1 PGVSRPELLITDAP
15 PEAQQGSDGVAE
27 LGRRAVSEFAR
38 VLAST
43 GLNVERLFPQLGL
56 GRAEGGPFIPQPKAG
71 QTDGLSPDRL
81 EGMRSLIKSLPL
93 SPPLDQYQLE
103 SRFGPRR
110 DPFNH
115 RASFHTGI
123 DLSASYLSPVF
134 ATAAGTVTFAGYR
147 ADYGKVVEIS
157 HGNGIATVYG
167 HLHRCLVSVGQSVT
181 EHTQI

>member
-1 PGVSRPELLITDAP
+1 
-15 PEAQQGSDGVAE
+15 
-27 LGRRAVSEFAR
+27 
-38 VLAST
+38 
-43 GLNVERLFPQLGL
+43 
-56 GRAEGGPFIPQPKAG
+56 
-71 QTDGLSPDRL
+71 
-81 EGMRSLIKSLPL
+81 
-93 SPPLDQYQLE
+93 E

-181 EHTQI
+181 EHTQIGLLGSSGRSSGPHVHYEVLVNDEPQDPEKFFWLARVMPAADK